1 MAIRARRL
9 HSLKEPLVPA
19 DAQERRRALEFIL
32 RERRRLLGLAFT
44 VRDVSPDPLDVARE
58 TEEEQVWLAVLDQ
71 SCEFQVQIDEAMHLL
86 AEGRYGQC
94 IDCGKPIPPARLR
107 ALPFALRCLP
117 CQERYE
123 TRKNPMNPQVP
134 LWSRILW
141 DEESE
146 GPDES

>member
-1 MAIRARRL
+1 MAIRARRM
-9 HSLKEPLVPA
+9 HSLEEPLAPA
-19 DAQERRRALEFIL
+19 IAQERRRALEFIL

-58 TEEEQVWLAVLDQ
+58 IEEEQVWLAMLDQ
-71 SCEFQVQIDEAMHLL
+71 SRKFQDQIDEAMRLL
-86 AEGRYGQC
+86 AEGRYGRC
-94 IDCGKPIPPARLR
+94 IECGKSIPPRRLR
-107 ALPFALRCLP
+107 ALPFALRCLQ

-123 TRKNPMNPQVP
+123 TWKSPMHPQTH

-141 DEESE
+141 DQESE